1 MNLNKFIERNATSD
15 FKSRKLYEQFYSEL
29 YFRTT
34 DELKLHKSII
44 KSQMLTNNAMT
55 ITLSLATFVFTIYIT
70 LISIYNSTF
79 EDQSAVIILF
89 MLGLF
94 LGVFIIHLVL
104 DYIDSLQKEKNK
116 KIMIM
121 SDAIDKILE
130 EREENK

>member
-79 EDQSAVIILF
+79 EDQTAVIILF